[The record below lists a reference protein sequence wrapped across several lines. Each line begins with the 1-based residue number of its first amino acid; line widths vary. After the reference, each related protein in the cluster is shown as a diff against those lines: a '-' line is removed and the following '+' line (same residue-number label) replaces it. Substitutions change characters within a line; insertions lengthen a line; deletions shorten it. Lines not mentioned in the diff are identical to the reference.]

1 MKEHT
6 INKRFWILIITT
18 NSFVA
23 LILLSLVFNNYEL
36 IAGFLAGFFSLMI
49 YLLINNQLF
58 KKMFTKQNLAIK
70 RKATYTVLLFLL
82 ISLMMFLII
91 SLFFLINYFFKKHIN
106 ENKNLFLWPIN
117 FITFSFPFL
126 VFIIA
131 LAIDSSLN
139 KKKELRKE

>member
-1 MKEHT
+1 
-6 INKRFWILIITT
+6 
-18 NSFVA
+18 
-23 LILLSLVFNNYEL
+23 
-36 IAGFLAGFFSLMI
+36 MI

-91 SLFFLINYFFKKHIN
+91 SLFFLINYFCKKHIN

-131 LAIDSSLN
+131 LAIDASLN

>member
-6 INKRFWILIITT
+6 INKRFWILIITA

-82 ISLMMFLII
+82 I
-91 SLFFLINYFFKKHIN
+91 FFLLYSINPLLCQSYIVC
-106 ENKNLFLWPIN
+106 
-117 FITFSFPFL
+117 L
-126 VFIIA
+126 VKV
-131 LAIDSSLN
+131 S
-139 KKKELRKE
+139 E

>member
-6 INKRFWILIITT
+6 INKRFWILIITA

-58 KKMFTKQNLAIK
+58 KKMLNKQNLAIK

-91 SLFFLINYFFKKHIN
+91 SLFFLINYFCKKYIN

-126 VFIIA
+126 VFIVA
-131 LAIDSSLN
+131 LAIDASLN
-139 KKKELRKE
+139 KKKELGKE

>member
-91 SLFFLINYFFKKHIN
+91 SLFFLINYFCKKHIN

-126 VFIIA
+126 VFIVA
-131 LAIDSSLN
+131 LAIDASLN
-139 KKKELRKE
+139 KKKELGKE